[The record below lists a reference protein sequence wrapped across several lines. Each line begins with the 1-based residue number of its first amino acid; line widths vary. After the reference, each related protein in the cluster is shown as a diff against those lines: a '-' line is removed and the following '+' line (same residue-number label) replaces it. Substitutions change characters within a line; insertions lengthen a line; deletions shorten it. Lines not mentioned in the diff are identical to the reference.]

1 MAKKIENLSVE
12 DFIEYNWLGLGDLSL
27 ISIDNPL
34 SLTEDWEAENP
45 HLRAF
50 NIFRDPENFPF
61 TCRHL
66 LGIEIAPH
74 QHVILKELWRRPFP
88 MLVASRG
95 YGKTFLLA
103 VYTML
108 KMLLHQDSKVVV
120 CGAAFR
126 QSKLIFEYVEKIWR
140 DARLLHDLVKNMKG
154 QGIRK
159 DVDRWSF
166 RLGNSEGLAVPI
178 GDGCLA
184 HDTLITYHDR
194 FGTISDDALDGN
206 LIIKRT
212 TKIWGNNS
220 FRKSDEAYHN
230 GVKKV
235 KCILTD
241 RGYHFMGT
249 HNHKMKVC
257 RGGEIL
263 WVRADKLVIG
273 DRILIDRSFRWH
285 KGKIDCTL
293 DDAYTLGAMIGDGS
307 WTNKYFLRFA
317 GKGGE
322 LVKFLNRSSIIGK
335 QFTQQD
341 DVHYQMNG
349 KNNVTRWL
357 NYWGLPEGCRTPNKT
372 LPDTILRAS
381 REQMSA
387 CLSGLFDTDGSVQS
401 TTDKR
406 GGHAV
411 SISFWNT
418 SERLIDQMQYI
429 LLHYGIIATK
439 RSRKKKGSDKWL
451 REFSLQ
457 ISGPDCEKFAE
468 HIGFRMRK
476 KQASLLGGLDKK
488 SRSVSI
494 KDIIPGVL
502 DEMIGIA
509 SKYENEYKGHYH
521 VTSSKMQAE
530 RKNAT
535 RPLIDKFLSRYGKC
549 NEKSIR
555 RIEELSN
562 PDIYYD
568 VIVDIKDSDSDT
580 YDIHVPNGHEY
591 CANGFFSHNSKI
603 RGLRANVV
611 IADEFR
617 SVPVKVYEEV
627 IEGFGAVS
635 QSPIYNMKILGR
647 HEAMKQL
654 GLNPKEDNIKN
665 LIINNQ
671 SILSGTAGYIF
682 ESFGEYWKRY
692 KGIVESGGDRERL
705 MLAMGNEPGEGFD
718 WRDYSVIR
726 IPNDMLPKGHMAEK
740 TVARSK
746 ATSSESSYHLE
757 YGAIFVEDSEGFYK
771 RTLIERCTAY
781 DNKPVVLNGK
791 SHTFGPLISGRGGK
805 QYVYG
810 IDPASESDNF
820 SIVVLELNE
829 DHRRV
834 VYCWTTTRAK
844 FKNKLDKG
852 ISYNEDSFYEYI
864 NRKIREL
871 MLVFPTEH
879 IALDM
884 QGGGYGVLESLQSLK
899 SLKRGELP
907 ILPFISYDTDPF
919 FWEKKDKPTD
929 VLGGLHYV
937 HMCQFANAEFTS
949 KANHGMRQ
957 DMENRVLLFPHYDS
971 ASLEIALAKDAE
983 AKDEGAIR
991 IYDTLED
998 CTVEIE
1004 ELKDELCTIV
1014 HTHTTMG
1021 REKWDTPETQIV
1033 EGGKSKKGRQRKD
1046 RYSALVL
1053 ANMIARTIG
1062 LAIKVPETDCYGGFV
1077 ADLTDDSNKNKE
1089 QSTHMYNGN
1098 PMYNLDI
1105 NMYSQGLVIRH

>member
-1 MAKKIENLSVE
+1 MARKIENLSVE

-34 SLTEDWEAENP
+34 SLTEEWEAENP

-50 NIFRDPENFPF
+50 NIFRNPENFPF

-66 LGIEIAPH
+66 LGIEIAPY
-74 QHVILKELWRRPFP
+74 QHVVLKELWKRPFP

-95 YGKTFLLA
+95 FSKTYLLA
-103 VYTML
+103 VYTIL

-140 DARLLHDLVKNMKG
+140 DARLLHDLTKNMKG

-159 DVDRWSF
+159 DVDRWTF
-166 RLGNSEGLAVPI
+166 RLGNSEGIAIPI
-178 GDGCLA
+178 G
-184 HDTLITYHDR
+184 T
-194 FGTISDDALDGN
+194 
-206 LIIKRT
+206 
-212 TKIWGNNS
+212 
-220 FRKSDEAYHN
+220 
-230 GVKKV
+230 
-235 KCILTD
+235 
-241 RGYHFMGT
+241 
-249 HNHKMKVC
+249 
-257 RGGEIL
+257 GE
-263 WVRADKLVIG
+263 
-273 DRILIDRSFRWH
+273 
-285 KGKIDCTL
+285 
-293 DDAYTLGAMIGDGS
+293 
-307 WTNKYFLRFA
+307 
-317 GKGGE
+317 
-322 LVKFLNRSSIIGK
+322 
-335 QFTQQD
+335 
-341 DVHYQMNG
+341 
-349 KNNVTRWL
+349 
-357 NYWGLPEGCRTPNKT
+357 
-372 LPDTILRAS
+372 
-381 REQMSA
+381 
-387 CLSGLFDTDGSVQS
+387 
-401 TTDKR
+401 
-406 GGHAV
+406 
-411 SISFWNT
+411 
-418 SERLIDQMQYI
+418 
-429 LLHYGIIATK
+429 
-439 RSRKKKGSDKWL
+439 
-451 REFSLQ
+451 
-457 ISGPDCEKFAE
+457 
-468 HIGFRMRK
+468 
-476 KQASLLGGLDKK
+476 
-488 SRSVSI
+488 
-494 KDIIPGVL
+494 
-502 DEMIGIA
+502 
-509 SKYENEYKGHYH
+509 
-521 VTSSKMQAE
+521 
-530 RKNAT
+530 
-535 RPLIDKFLSRYGKC
+535 
-549 NEKSIR
+549 
-555 RIEELSN
+555 
-562 PDIYYD
+562 
-568 VIVDIKDSDSDT
+568 
-580 YDIHVPNGHEY
+580 
-591 CANGFFSHNSKI
+591 KI

-611 IADEFR
+611 IGDEFR
-617 SVPVKVYEEV
+617 SIPIKVYEEV

-635 QSPIYNMKILGR
+635 QNPIMNMKIIGRYDAMRKLGR
-647 HEAMKQL
+647 EV
-654 GLNPKEDNIKN
+654 NEDDVKK
-665 LIINNQ
+665 LIVSNQ
-671 SILSGTAGYIF
+671 SIVSGTAGYIF

-692 KGIVESGGDRERL
+692 KGIVESKGDRAKL
-705 MLAMGNEPGEGFD
+705 MVAMGSEPDESFD

-726 IPNDMLPKGHMAEK
+726 IPYNMLPKGYMADK

-746 ATSSESSYHLE
+746 ATSSESSHHLE

-781 DNKPVVLNGK
+781 DNKPVMLNGQA
-791 SHTFGPLISGRGGK
+791 HTFGPLISGRGGRT
-805 QYVYG
+805 YIYG

-884 QGGGYGVLESLQSLK
+884 QGGGYGVLEALQSVK
-899 SLKRGELP
+899 SLKKGELP
-907 ILPFISYDTDPF
+907 LLPFISYETDPF

-929 VLGGLHYV
+929 ILGGLHYV

-1021 REKWDTPETQIV
+1021 REKWDTPETQII

-1062 LAIKVPETDCYGGFV
+1062 LAIKIPETDSYGGFIT
-1077 ADLTDDSNKNKE
+1077 DLTNDSKNKD
-1089 QSTHMYNGN
+1089 QQTQMYKGN
-1098 PMYNLDI
+1098 PMYNLDVG
-1105 NMYSQGLVIRH
+1105 MYSQGLIIRH